1 MEAFKGFVKVKVDI
15 PKEVV
20 TEGGIIL
27 PIEQGRG
34 YAGAR
39 NYQEMKYAP
48 THGEVVSVGGDYGLK
63 EGDVVMFHFTTEQTC
78 KQQGRIEYD
87 GDNKYLFL
95 EADKIVCYKRS
106 DQLKPM
112 NGWLLARHVDKPKE
126 VSDGGII
133 IPEEARKKSDRK
145 FVVVGVP
152 DGYDEVLVGQVI
164 FTEPDC
170 DRLVANNEYFG
181 IVDNDLFK
189 IETRHVLAVV
199 INE

>member
-1 MEAFKGFVKVKVDI
+1 MNAFKDYIKVKI
-15 PKEVV
+15 EAPKEVIS
-20 TEGGIIL
+20 EGGIIL
-27 PIEQGRG
+27 PIEQGAG

-39 NYQEMKYAP
+39 NYQAQKYAP
-48 THGEVVSVGGDYGLK
+48 THGEVVSVGKDCGLK
-63 EGDVVMFHFTTEQTC
+63 EGDMVMFHFTTEETC

-87 GDNKYLFL
+87 GDTKYLFV
-95 EADKIVCYKRS
+95 EAERIVCYKRG

-112 NGWLLARHVDKPKE
+112 NGWLLARHAEKPKE
-126 VSDGGII
+126 MSDGGIV
-133 IPEEARKKSDRK
+133 IPEMARKKSDRK
-145 FVVVGVP
+145 FIVVGVP

-164 FTEPDC
+164 FTEHDC
-170 DRLVANNEYFG
+170 DRPVANNEFMG